1 MTASI
6 DKNAKVLDSRTGKL
20 IYNKN
25 IEDKGTQ
32 SSLFWK
38 IKAMLNFLSTGCAS
52 SACFIWEG

>member
-1 MTASI
+1 VRWSTNGQLLVTASI

-32 SSLFWK
+32 SSLV
-38 IKAMLNFLSTGCAS
+38 
-52 SACFIWEG
+52 